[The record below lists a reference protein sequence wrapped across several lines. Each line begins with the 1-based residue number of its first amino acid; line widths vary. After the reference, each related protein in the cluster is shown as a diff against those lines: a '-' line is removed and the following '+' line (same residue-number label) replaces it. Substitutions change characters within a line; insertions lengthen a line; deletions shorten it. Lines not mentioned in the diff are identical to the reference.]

1 MTESEALQQE
11 YLASHATSA
20 ALHARGLEFFP
31 ARGATHFTRAR
42 APFGPYMV
50 RAEGA
55 RKWDVDGNEYVDYV
69 MGHGALML
77 GHGHPA
83 IVEAV
88 REQALHGIH
97 FGDNH
102 ALEIEWA
109 ELIRELVPSAERI
122 EYFASG
128 QEANL
133 LAFRLARTATGR
145 RRILRFTRHF
155 HGWADELVAPGAPG
169 AVNDLITVVPP
180 GDLARV
186 EHELAGGEFAA
197 VMIEGGGAHLAGRIP
212 VAPEFY
218 RGLHEVAR
226 RHGAVFI
233 LDEVVTGF
241 REAPGGWQAVIG
253 IRPDLTTLGKAVGA
267 GMPCG
272 MLVGR
277 ADLFAP
283 LDPAVGP
290 ERVIPRGGT
299 WNAFPLSCAAGIAA
313 CKLYRDGAPQRR
325 AAEAAAEL
333 RRGANAA
340 LRELGVSG
348 RVYGRSICHIYLG
361 PVDADADPDETT
373 APARDWTRLVD
384 ASRAPIYRRLDLEFL
399 VRGVASLR
407 GEALMFSA
415 AHQPADVEHTVAAFR
430 AALVAMLEDGAL
442 SPAGLVPA

>member
-1 MTESEALQQE
+1 MSESEALERE
-11 YLASHATSA
+11 YRASHATSE
-20 ALHARGLEFFP
+20 ALHARGLEYFA

-55 RKWDVDGNEYVDYV
+55 RKWDVDGHEYIDYV

-83 IVEAV
+83 VVKAV
-88 REQALHGIH
+88 CEQALLGIH

-109 ELIRELVPSAERI
+109 ELIRELMPSAERV

-133 LAFRLARTATGR
+133 LAFRLARAATGR

-155 HGWADELVAPGAPG
+155 HGWADELTAPGAPG
-169 AVNDLITVVPP
+169 AVNEAITVLPP
-180 GDLARV
+180 GDLDAV
-186 EHELAGGEFAA
+186 ERELVSGEYAA
-197 VMIEGGGAHLAGRIP
+197 VMIEGGGAHLSGRIP
-212 VAPEFY
+212 VAPAFY
-218 RGLHEVAR
+218 RALAELAR
-226 RHGAVFI
+226 RHGTVFI

-241 REAPGGWQAVIG
+241 RDAPGGWQAVVG
-253 IRPDLTTLGKAVGA
+253 VRPDLTTLGKAVGA

-272 MLVGR
+272 VLVGR

-283 LDPAVGP
+283 LDPSIGA
-290 ERVIPRGGT
+290 ERLIARGGT

-313 CKLYRDGAPQRR
+313 CRLYRDGAPQRH
-325 AAEAAAEL
+325 AAETAAEL

-340 LRELGVSG
+340 LRDLGVSG

-361 PVDADADPDETT
+361 PVDADADGDDAE
-373 APARDWTRLVD
+373 APTRDWTRLVD
-384 ASRAPIYRRLDLEFL
+384 PLRAPVYRRLDLEL
-399 VRGVASLR
+399 LTRGVASLR

-415 AHQPADVEHTVAAFR
+415 AHQAEDVAQTVAAFR
-430 AALVAMLEDGAL
+430 AALTAMLEDGAL
-442 SPAGLVPA
+442 TAAGLVPA

>member
-1 MTESEALQQE
+1 MSESEALDLA
-11 YLASHATSA
+11 YRASHATSA
-20 ALHARGLEFFP
+20 ALHARGLEYFP

-50 RAEGA
+50 RAQGA
-55 RKWDVDGNEYVDYV
+55 RKWDVDGHEYVDYV

-83 IVEAV
+83 VVEAI
-88 REQALHGIH
+88 REQALRGIH

-109 ELIRELVPSAERI
+109 DLIRELVPSAERI

-133 LAFRLARTATGR
+133 LAFRLARAATGR

-155 HGWADELVAPGAPG
+155 HGWADEMITPGAPG

-180 GDLARV
+180 GDLERV
-186 EHELAGGEFAA
+186 ERELSSGEYAG
-197 VMIEGGGAHLAGRIP
+197 VMIEGGGAHLSGRIP

-218 RGLHEVAR
+218 RALPELTRA
-226 RHGAVFI
+226 HGAVFI

-241 REAPGGWQAVIG
+241 REAPGGWQAVVG

-272 MLVGR
+272 VLVGR

-283 LDPAVGP
+283 LDPAIGP
-290 ERVIPRGGT
+290 DRVIARGGT

-313 CKLYRDGAPQRR
+313 CTLYRDGAPQHL
-325 AAEAAAEL
+325 AADAA
-333 RRGANAA
+333 AA
-340 LRELGVSG
+340 LRRDANAVLRDLGVSG
-348 RVYGRSICHIYLG
+348 RIYGRSICHIYLG
-361 PVDADADPDETT
+361 PVDADVASDDSA

-384 ASRAPIYRRLDLEFL
+384 PSRTPIYRRLDLEL
-399 VRGVASLR
+399 LMRGVASLR

-415 AHQPADVEHTVAAFR
+415 AHQAEDVAHTVAAFR
-430 AALVAMLEDGAL
+430 GALVAMLEDGVL
-442 SPAGLVPA
+442 TPADLVSA